1 MSSES
6 RSLVE
11 SEPVGLLASL
21 GCSPCCHSCLW
32 CAGGVAP
39 RAGVSTGS
47 GDLEADVKG
56 TQELALTA
64 RASPSQDSW
73 SIGKNNGTDDSTHGQ
88 ESPRCSERR
97 GG

>member
-1 MSSES
+1 M
-6 RSLVE
+6 
-11 SEPVGLLASL
+11 GLLAGL

-39 RAGVSTGS
+39 HAGVSTGR
-47 GDLEADVKG
+47 GDLEAEVKG

-64 RASPSQDSW
+64 LTSPSQDSW
-73 SIGKNNGTDDSTHGQ
+73 SIGKNNGMDDSTHGQ